1 MPKIVDAS
9 ERRAMLVDA
18 VLRVLQQE
26 GVEGVTIRAVADAA
40 GVSSGLLHHYFPG
53 GKSELL
59 HAAVTAAVDRGQH
72 RMLRVLD
79 ERTGLAA
86 VRAVAWE
93 LLPVVPE
100 RRAEWSA
107 WVALWGHVLTNRS
120 LGQEQRERLDS
131 WRTLLATLLDQAVQA
146 GELPPAVDVAGTAL
160 RLAGMLDGLGLHS
173 LIQPDDLTPQELVAQ
188 VDAFL
193 ASVAG

>member
-1 MPKIVDAS
+1 MPKVVDVT
-9 ERRAMLVDA
+9 ERRAVLVDA
-18 VLRVLQQE
+18 VLRVVQE
-26 GVEGVTIRAVADAA
+26 RGVGAVTVRAIADAA
-40 GVSSGLLHHYFPG
+40 GVSAGLLHHYFPG

-59 HAAVTAAVDRGQH
+59 HAAVSAAVDRGQH

-107 WVALWGHVLTNRS
+107 WVALWGQVLSDAS
-120 LGQEQRERLDS
+120 LRQEQRERLDS
-131 WRTLLATLLDQAVQA
+131 WRALLATLLDQAVQA
-146 GELPPAVDVAGTAL
+146 GELPTTVDTTGTAM
-160 RLAGMLDGLGLHS
+160 RLAGMLDGLGLHA
-173 LIQPDDLTPQELVAQ
+173 LVQPDQLSPQELVAQ
-188 VDAFL
+188 VDAFI
-193 ASVAG
+193 ASVAA

>member
-9 ERRAMLVDA
+9 ERRAVLVDA
-18 VLRVLQQE
+18 VLRVLQQG

-79 ERTGLAA
+79 DRTGLAA

-107 WVALWGHVLTNRS
+107 WVALWGHVLTNQA

-131 WRTLLATLLDQAVQA
+131 WRALLATLLDQAVQA
-146 GELPPAVDVAGTAL
+146 GEFPPTVDVAGTAT

-173 LIQPDDLTPQELVAQ
+173 LIQPDDLTPKELVAQ

>member
-1 MPKIVDAS
+1 MPKIVDAA
-9 ERRAMLVDA
+9 ERRTVLVDA
-18 VLRVLQQE
+18 VLRVLQE
-26 GVEGVTIRAVADAA
+26 RGVGGLTVRAVADAA
-40 GVSSGLLHHYFPG
+40 GVSSGLSHHYFPG

-79 ERTGLAA
+79 DRTGLAA

-107 WVALWGHVLTNRS
+107 WVALWGHVLTEPS
-120 LGQEQRERLDS
+120 LGQEQRERLDG
-131 WRTLLATLLDQAVQA
+131 WRALLATLLVQAVEA
-146 GELPPAVDVAGTAL
+146 GELPATVDVASTAT
-160 RLAGMLDGLGLHS
+160 RLAGMIDGLGLHS
-173 LIQPDDLTPQELVAQ
+173 LLQPDQLTAQQLVAH

>member
-1 MPKIVDAS
+1 MPKIVDVS
-9 ERRAMLVDA
+9 QRRAVLVEG
-18 VLRVLQQE
+18 VLRVLE
-26 GVEGVTIRAVADAA
+26 ARGVDGVTVRAVADAA
-40 GVSSGLLHHYFPG
+40 GVSPGLLHHYFPG

-59 HAAVTAAVDRGQH
+59 HAAVIAAVDRGQE

-79 ERTGLAA
+79 DKTGLAA

-107 WVALWGHVLTNRS
+107 WVALWGHVLTDPS
-120 LGQEQRERLDS
+120 LAKEQRERLDA
-131 WRTLLATLLDQAVQA
+131 WRALLAALLVQAVAA
-146 GELPPAVDVAGTAL
+146 GDLPADTDVGGTAT

-173 LIQPDDLTPQELVAQ
+173 LVQPDLLTPEQLTAQ

-193 ASVAG
+193 AAAAA